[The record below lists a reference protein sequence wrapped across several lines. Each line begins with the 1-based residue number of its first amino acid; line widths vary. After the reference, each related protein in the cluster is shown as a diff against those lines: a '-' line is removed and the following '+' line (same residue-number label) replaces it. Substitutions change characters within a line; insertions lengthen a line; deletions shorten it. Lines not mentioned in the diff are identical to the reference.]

1 MGFFRFISSFLTIV
15 GTHVKAILLIIF
27 IIWLFSPIEKDETKS
42 HNLAVVSLSGE
53 ISDGREVL
61 KELKEIYEDY
71 SIKGVLFEIDSPGGA
86 MTTSV
91 EIAEMVKLVKTR
103 KPVVSYASGSL
114 ASGSLYSALWSSKIV
129 VNKASLVGSIGVI
142 FDGINYRE
150 LADKIGIEPQVS
162 KAGKFKEAGTG
173 AREWL
178 PFEREEI
185 DRLTKESYKMFIS
198 DVAEARNL
206 DLNQSEEWAEARLF
220 LGTEAVQIGLA
231 DEVGTRISA
240 ENHLIALSGV
250 SNPVFQKEDE
260 FEAFVKSISSKFL
273 GEFLYQ
279 FDYKLR

>member
-1 MGFFRFISSFLTIV
+1 MGFFRFIGSFLTTV
-15 GTHVKAILLIIF
+15 GNHVKAVLLIVF
-27 IIWLFSPIEKDETKS
+27 IIWLFTPNEGTISEPY
-42 HNLAVVSLSGE
+42 NLAVVSLSGE
-53 ISDGREVL
+53 INDGREVL
-61 KELKEIYEDY
+61 KELKDIYDDY

-91 EIAEMVKLVKTR
+91 EIAEMVKLVKSR

-114 ASGSLYSALWSSKIV
+114 ASGSLYSALWSSKII

-178 PFEREEI
+178 PFERAEI
-185 DRLTKESYKMFIS
+185 DRLTKESYKMFVS

-206 DLNQSEEWAEARLF
+206 DLNRSEEWAEARLF
-220 LGTEAVQIGLA
+220 LGVEAVEIGLA

-240 ENHLIALSGV
+240 EDDLIALSGV
-250 SNPVFQKEDE
+250 HAPVFQKEDE

>member
-91 EIAEMVKLVKTR
+91 EIAEMVKLVKSK

-114 ASGSLYSALWSSKIV
+114 ASGSLYSALWSSRII

-198 DVAEARNL
+198 DVANARNL
-206 DLNQSEEWAEARLF
+206 DLNRSGEWAEARLF
-220 LGTEAVQIGLA
+220 LGTEAVKLGLA